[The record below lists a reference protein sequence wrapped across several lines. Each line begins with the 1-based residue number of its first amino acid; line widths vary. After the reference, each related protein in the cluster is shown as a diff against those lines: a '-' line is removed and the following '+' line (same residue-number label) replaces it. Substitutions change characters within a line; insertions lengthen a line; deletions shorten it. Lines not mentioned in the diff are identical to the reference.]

1 MRRWWSGFLALVALW
16 WLLTTLPVGA
26 QQRPVPQL
34 LSRRASAVVVDGRP
48 LFDVRDSGNLTGV
61 ERADTVNRL
70 LAEEIRRR
78 QADPQRVSAVTIV
91 PDPTSGQITLRLN
104 DQHLLTVT
112 SADLGGER
120 SPQVQ
125 AEVWKREIDSALNQ
139 AQQERTP
146 GYRSQA
152 LVFTA
157 ITLVMALL
165 GHLGLGWLRRWSVRA
180 LTRAVHTTAPHL
192 EGTLR
197 LITQMGFIGM
207 QSGLW
212 LAVFLYTT
220 DLFPL
225 SRTVRYSLLRALV
238 VGLTTS
244 IVTLGNR
251 GYSLLDLLVLV
262 TLFVLLWILSGTVA
276 GVLKS
281 RVLQMAGADQRVRE
295 LVAVFTRYAMV
306 LLGSIILLQIW
317 GLDVSSLTL
326 LASVLGVGIGFGL
339 QNTANNFVSGL
350 IITLE
355 RPIQVGDFINV
366 GDLQGTVERIGTRT
380 TEIRTLDRVSII
392 VPNSRF
398 VDNQVINWS
407 LGNPVSRL
415 HIPVGVAYGSPVE
428 TVRTALLEA
437 ARRHTDVLANP
448 APQVW
453 LVNFGESAIMF
464 DLLVWICEPREQY
477 RIKSDLY
484 YRVVESLEKYNI
496 TIPFPQRDVHIPAL
510 EQVVQHWART
520 ATESATNGQIEVNQS
535 NNPASLG

>member
-1 MRRWWSGFLALVALW
+1 MASIRRWLSILVVLVGTW
-16 WLLTTLPVGA
+16 WLVTTLPVAA
-26 QQRPVPQL
+26 QQRPVQL

-48 LFDVRDSGNLTGV
+48 LFDVRDSGTLTGV
-61 ERADTVNRL
+61 ERADAVNRL
-70 LAEEIRRR
+70 LAQEIEQR
-78 QADPQRVSAVTIV
+78 QADPKRQSQVTIV
-91 PDPTSGQITLRLN
+91 EDPTTGQLTLRLN
-104 DQHLLTVT
+104 NQHLLTVT
-112 SADLGGER
+112 SADVAGER
-120 SPQVQ
+120 SPSVQ
-125 AEVWKREIDSALNQ
+125 AEVWKREIDNALVRATN
-139 AQQERTP
+139 ERDPT
-146 GYRSQA
+146 YRSQA
-152 LVFTA
+152 LSFTA
-157 ITLVMALL
+157 VILVLAVL
-165 GHLGLGWLRRWSVRA
+165 GHLGLGWLRRWFVRH
-180 LTRAVHTTAPHL
+180 LTRMVHTQAPHL

-197 LITQMGFIGM
+197 LIGQMAFVGM
-207 QSGLW
+207 QTGLW
-212 LAVFLYTT
+212 LAVLVYTT

-225 SRTVRYSLLRALV
+225 SRSARYYLVRSLV
-238 VGLTTS
+238 VGLTTA
-244 IVTLGNR
+244 IVTLGER
-251 GYSLLDLLVLV
+251 GYSVLDLLVLL

-276 GVLKS
+276 SLLKS
-281 RVLQMAGADQRVRE
+281 RILLVAGADQRVRE
-295 LVAVFTRYAMV
+295 LVAVFTRYAVV
-306 LLGSIILLQIW
+306 LLGAIVLLQIW

-415 HIPVGVAYGSPVE
+415 HVPVGVAYGSPVE

-437 ARRHTDVLANP
+437 ARRHPDVLANP

-453 LVNFGESAIMF
+453 LVNFGDSAILF
-464 DLLVWICEPREQY
+464 DLLVWICEPREQF

-484 YRVVESLEKYNI
+484 YKVVESLAKYNI

-510 EQVVQHWART
+510 EQVIQTWGQKSRVEPCKVQPEA
-520 ATESATNGQIEVNQS
+520 
-535 NNPASLG
+535 NNLA

>member
-1 MRRWWSGFLALVALW
+1 MRRWWSGLIALAVLW
-16 WLLTTLPVGA
+16 WLLSSLPGLA
-26 QQRPVPQL
+26 QPRPIPQW
-34 LSRRASAVVVDGRP
+34 LSRKAAAVVVDGRP

-61 ERADTVNRL
+61 ERADTVNQL
-70 LAEEIRRR
+70 LAEEIQRR
-78 QADPQRVSAVTIV
+78 QADPQRVSMVTIV
-91 PDPTSGQITLRLN
+91 PDPITGQMTLRLN

-112 SADLGGER
+112 SADVRGER
-120 SPQVQ
+120 SPEVQ
-125 AEVWKREIDSALNQ
+125 AELWKREIDRAL
-139 AQQERTP
+139 ALALQERTP
-146 GYRSQA
+146 SYRSQA
-152 LVFTA
+152 LVFA
-157 ITLVMALL
+157 AVTLVMALL
-165 GHLGLGWLRRWSVRA
+165 GHLGLGGLRRWSVRA
-180 LTRAVHTTAPHL
+180 LTRMVHTTAPHL

-197 LITQMGFIGM
+197 LVTQMACVGM
-207 QSGLW
+207 QTGLW

-225 SRTVRYSLLRALV
+225 IRSIRYFLFRALV
-238 VGLTTS
+238 VGLTTP
-244 IVTLGNR
+244 IVSLGNR
-251 GYSLLDLLVLV
+251 GYSLLDVLVLV
-262 TLFVLLWILSGTVA
+262 TLFVVLWVGSGAVA

-281 RVLQMAGADQRVRE
+281 RVLQIAGADQRVRE
-295 LVAVFTRYAMV
+295 LVAVFTRYALV
-306 LLGSIILLQIW
+306 LLGSIVLLQIW

-415 HIPVGVAYGSPVE
+415 HLPVGVAYGSPVE

-437 ARRHTDVLANP
+437 ARRHPDVLANP

-453 LVNFGESAIMF
+453 LVNFGESAMMF

-484 YRVVESLEKYNI
+484 YRVVESLAKYNI
-496 TIPFPQRDVHIPAL
+496 KIPFPQRDVHVPAL
-510 EQVVQHWART
+510 EQVVQQWAKT
-520 ATESATNGQIEVNQS
+520 AGSPAKGQKEW
-535 NNPASLG
+535 NNPAELG

>member
-1 MRRWWSGFLALVALW
+1 MGGIRRGLSLLVLLVGAW
-16 WLLTTLPVGA
+16 WLLTTLPVFA
-26 QQRPVPQL
+26 QQRPIPQL
-34 LSRRASAVVVDGRP
+34 FSRRASAVVVDGRP
-48 LFDVRDSGNLTGV
+48 LFEVRDSGTLRGV
-61 ERADTVNRL
+61 ERADAVNRL
-70 LAEEIRRR
+70 LAQEIQQR
-78 QADPQRVSAVTIV
+78 QANPNRPSVVSIV
-91 PDPTSGQITLRLN
+91 KDASTDQLTLRLN
-104 DQHLLTVT
+104 DQHLLTIT
-112 SADLGGER
+112 SADVGGER

-125 AEVWKREIDSALNQ
+125 AEIWKREIEYALKQ
-139 AQQERTP
+139 AENERQP
-146 GYRSQA
+146 KYRSQA
-152 LVFTA
+152 LLFTA
-157 ITLVMALL
+157 VVLL
-165 GHLGLGWLRRWSVRA
+165 LAVIGHVGLGWARRAFVRY
-180 LTRAVHTTAPHL
+180 LTRMVHTTAPHL

-197 LITQMGFIGM
+197 LISQMAFVGM
-207 QSGLW
+207 QTGLW
-212 LAVFLYTT
+212 LAVFIYTT
-220 DLFPL
+220 DLFPV
-225 SRTVRYSLLRALV
+225 SRSARYYLIRSLV

-244 IVTLGNR
+244 IVTLGER
-251 GYSLLDLLVLV
+251 GYSVLDLLVLV
-262 TLFVLLWILSGTVA
+262 FLFILLWILSGTVA
-276 GVLKS
+276 GLLKS
-281 RVLQMAGADQRVRE
+281 RVLQVAGADQRVRE
-295 LVAVFTRYAMV
+295 LISVFTRYILV

-415 HIPVGVAYGSPVE
+415 HLPVGVAYGSPVE

-437 ARRHTDVLANP
+437 ARRHPDVLANP

-453 LVNFGESAIMF
+453 LINFGDSAIMF
-464 DLLVWICEPREQY
+464 DLLVWICEPREQF

-484 YRVVESLEKYNI
+484 YKVVESLEKYNI
-496 TIPFPQRDVHIPAL
+496 TIPFPQRDIHIPGL
-510 EQVVQHWART
+510 EQAMQHWVQKNLG
-520 ATESATNGQIEVNQS
+520 ESRNSQPEVN
-535 NNPASLG
+535 NLA

>member
-1 MRRWWSGFLALVALW
+1 
-16 WLLTTLPVGA
+16 
-26 QQRPVPQL
+26 
-34 LSRRASAVVVDGRP
+34 
-48 LFDVRDSGNLTGV
+48 
-61 ERADTVNRL
+61 
-70 LAEEIRRR
+70 
-78 QADPQRVSAVTIV
+78 
-91 PDPTSGQITLRLN
+91 
-104 DQHLLTVT
+104 
-112 SADLGGER
+112 
-120 SPQVQ
+120 
-125 AEVWKREIDSALNQ
+125 
-139 AQQERTP
+139 
-146 GYRSQA
+146 
-152 LVFTA
+152 
-157 ITLVMALL
+157 
-165 GHLGLGWLRRWSVRA
+165 
-180 LTRAVHTTAPHL
+180 
-192 EGTLR
+192 
-197 LITQMGFIGM
+197 
-207 QSGLW
+207 
-212 LAVFLYTT
+212 
-220 DLFPL
+220 
-225 SRTVRYSLLRALV
+225 LV

-415 HIPVGVAYGSPVE
+415 HLPVGVAYGSPVE

-484 YRVVESLEKYNI
+484 YRVVESLAKYNI

>member
-1 MRRWWSGFLALVALW
+1 MGSIRRWFLLLLMLVGVW
-16 WLLTTLPVGA
+16 WLLTGAPALA

-34 LSRRASAVVVDGRP
+34 LSRKVSAVVVDGRP
-48 LFDVRDSGNLTGV
+48 LFDVRDSGALTGV
-61 ERADTVNRL
+61 ERADTVNRVL
-70 LAEEIRRR
+70 FQEIERR
-78 QADPQRVSAVTIV
+78 QFDPNRVSAVTIV
-91 PDPTSGQITLRLN
+91 EDVTTGQLTLRLN

-125 AEVWKREIDSALNQ
+125 AEIWKRDIDSALIQ
-139 AQQERTP
+139 AQEERTP

-157 ITLVMALL
+157 ITLVLAVV
-165 GHLGLGWLRRWSVRA
+165 GHLGLSWLRRWFVRH
-180 LTRAVHTTAPHL
+180 LTRTVHATAPHL

-197 LITQMGFIGM
+197 LISQMAFIGM
-207 QSGLW
+207 QTGLW
-212 LAVFLYTT
+212 LAVFIYTT

-225 SRTVRYSLLRALV
+225 SRSVRYYLFRSLV

-251 GYSLLDLLVLV
+251 GYSVLDLLVLLV
-262 TLFVLLWILSGTVA
+262 LFVLLWIVSGTVA
-276 GVLKS
+276 GLLKS

-295 LVAVFTRYAMV
+295 LVAVFTRYALV

-415 HIPVGVAYGSPVE
+415 HLPVGVAYDSPVE

-437 ARRHTDVLANP
+437 ARRHPDVLASP

-453 LVNFGESAIMF
+453 LVNFGDSAVMF

-484 YRVVESLEKYNI
+484 YRVVESLAKYNI
-496 TIPFPQRDVHIPAL
+496 AIPFPQRDVRIAGL
-510 EQVVQHWART
+510 EQVMQYWVPTGTRDVP
-520 ATESATNGQIEVNQS
+520 NGQSEL
-535 NNPASLG
+535 NNLA

>member
-1 MRRWWSGFLALVALW
+1 MRRWWSGLMALAVVW
-16 WLLTTLPVGA
+16 WLLTSLPAGA

-34 LSRRASAVVVDGRP
+34 LSRRAAAVVVDGRP

-61 ERADTVNRL
+61 ERADAVNRL
-70 LAEEIRRR
+70 LAEEIQRR
-78 QADPQRVSAVTIV
+78 QADPQRVSVVSIV
-91 PDPTSGQITLRLN
+91 PDVTTGQMTLRLN

-112 SADLGGER
+112 SADVRGER
-120 SPQVQ
+120 SPAVQ
-125 AEVWKREIDSALNQ
+125 AELWKREIDRALDV
-139 AQQERTP
+139 ALQERTP
-146 GYRSQA
+146 SYRSQV
-152 LVFTA
+152 LTFTA
-157 ITLVMALL
+157 ITLVCALL
-165 GHLGLGWLRRWSVRA
+165 GHGGLGWLRRWSVRA
-180 LTRAVHTTAPHL
+180 LTPMVHTTAPHL

-197 LITQMGFIGM
+197 LATQMAFIGM
-207 QSGLW
+207 QAGLW

-225 SRTVRYSLLRALV
+225 IRSARYYLFRALV
-238 VGLTTS
+238 VGLTTA

-262 TLFVLLWILSGTVA
+262 TLFVLLWMASGTVA

-281 RVLQMAGADQRVRE
+281 RVLQLAGADQRVRE
-295 LVAVFTRYAMV
+295 LVAVFSRYTLV
-306 LLGSIILLQIW
+306 LLGSIVLLQIW
-317 GLDVSSLTL
+317 GLDVSALTL

-415 HIPVGVAYGSPVE
+415 HLPVGVAYGSPVE

-437 ARRHTDVLANP
+437 ARRHPDVLANP

-453 LVNFGESAIMF
+453 LVNFGESAMMF
-464 DLLVWICEPREQY
+464 ELLVWICEPREQY

-484 YRVVESLEKYNI
+484 YRVVESLAKYNI
-496 TIPFPQRDVHIPAL
+496 SIPFPQRDVHLPGL
-510 EQVVQHWART
+510 DQVVQRWAQ
-520 ATESATNGQIEVNQS
+520 AAGPPVNGQW
-535 NNPASLG
+535 NNPTERG

>member
-1 MRRWWSGFLALVALW
+1 MGSIRRWFSTLLVLVGFW
-16 WLLTTLPVGA
+16 WLFTTWPVLA

-48 LFDVRDSGNLTGV
+48 LFDVRDSGTLTGV
-61 ERADTVNRL
+61 ERADTVNRVL
-70 LAEEIRRR
+70 VQEIEQRGLNRN
-78 QADPQRVSAVTIV
+78 RVSAVTIV
-91 PDPTSGQITLRLN
+91 EDVTSGQLTLRLN
-104 DQHLLTVT
+104 DQHLLTIT
-112 SADLGGER
+112 SADLGAER

-125 AEVWKREIDSALNQ
+125 AEVWKRYIDTALIQ

-152 LVFTA
+152 LLFTA
-157 ITLVMALL
+157 ITLGLAVV
-165 GHLGLGWLRRWSVRA
+165 GHLGLGWLRRWFVRY
-180 LTRAVHTTAPHL
+180 LTRTVHATAPHL

-197 LITQMGFIGM
+197 LISQMAFIGV

-212 LAVFLYTT
+212 LAVFIYTT

-225 SRTVRYSLLRALV
+225 SRSGRYYLFRSLI

-244 IVTLGNR
+244 IITLGER
-251 GYSLLDLLVLV
+251 GYSVLDLLVLL
-262 TLFVLLWILSGTVA
+262 TLFVLLWIFSGTVA

-295 LVAVFTRYAMV
+295 LVAVFTRYVLV

-437 ARRHTDVLANP
+437 ARRHPDVLANP

-453 LVNFGESAIMF
+453 LVNFGDSAIMF

-484 YRVVESLEKYNI
+484 YRVVESLAKHDI
-496 TIPFPQRDVHIPAL
+496 AIPFPQRDVHISGL
-510 EQVVQHWART
+510 EQMMHHWAPK
-520 ATESATNGQIEVNQS
+520 ANEPVPNGQKEL
-535 NNPASLG
+535 NNLA

>member
-1 MRRWWSGFLALVALW
+1 MRRWWSGLLALVAVW
-16 WLLTTLPVGA
+16 WLLTSLPVGA
-26 QQRPVPQL
+26 QQRPIPQL

-78 QADPQRVSAVTIV
+78 QTNPQRVSAVTIV
-91 PDPTSGQITLRLN
+91 PDPTTGQITLRLN

-197 LITQMGFIGM
+197 LITQMAFIGM
-207 QSGLW
+207 QTGLW

-225 SRTVRYSLLRALV
+225 SRSVRYSLLRALV

-484 YRVVESLEKYNI
+484 YRVVESLAKYNI

-510 EQVVQHWART
+510 EQVVQHWAQT
-520 ATESATNGQIEVNQS
+520 HSGSATNGQIEVNQS
-535 NNPASLG
+535 NNPA

>member
-1 MRRWWSGFLALVALW
+1 MRRWWSGLLALVALW

-34 LSRRASAVVVDGRP
+34 LSRKASAVVVDGRP

-78 QADPQRVSAVTIV
+78 QTDPQRVSAVTIV

-157 ITLVMALL
+157 ITLVMALV

-197 LITQMGFIGM
+197 LITQMAFIGM
-207 QSGLW
+207 QTGLW

-225 SRTVRYSLLRALV
+225 SRSVRYSLFRALV

-453 LVNFGESAIMF
+453 LVNFGDSAIMF

-510 EQVVQHWART
+510 EQVVQHWAQT
-520 ATESATNGQIEVNQS
+520 HSGSATNGQIEVNQS
-535 NNPASLG
+535 NNPA